1 MIEARGLE
9 DYFYVTGY
17 GNSGE
22 AMEWPE
28 LKQLLVDVDKAER
41 ESLNEQ

>member
-1 MIEARGLE
+1 MLE
-9 DYFYVTGY
+9 PIKPIDG
-17 GNSGE
+17 
-22 AMEWPE
+22 MEWPE